1 MKRNYLAAIFLT
13 VAFNAQAQT
22 PLPVA
27 WPAAMPGT
35 TTTLKLQTRLD
46 REPIIRALVTGMVGY
61 ARGSYIDGNSLI
73 AGQILDGLGDKYDST
88 RTVLPDGRIL
98 MASLNPA
105 DNGRTR
111 SALLMHKGKLQ
122 AIGLVNNHCA
132 ARVGDEPAVCLPDA
146 QTVLT
151 IFQAPGAQPA
161 EAEPLVLWG
170 RQLPELLALLAERDG
185 PDSPDVQKI
194 ATVEYVTGH
203 ADAPG
208 WTDDQLPPGFPAS
221 LKHLVPKASE
231 LRVSAAGGILILPKG
246 LAGKPSR
253 SAAEMEDMQEGEI
266 LPDTEVTVH
275 SLTDYGVL
283 VHKYAKLVAPLVV
296 ESSEEDGWFSG
307 KTKDAEFDLE
317 FDDKGGLGTF
327 IRISVWNRK

>member
-1 MKRNYLAAIFLT
+1 MKFHFVAAILLAAAN
-13 VAFNAQAQT
+13 VHAQT

-27 WPAAMPGT
+27 WPTAMPGT
-35 TTTLKLQTRLD
+35 TTTLKLQKRLD
-46 REPIIRALVTGMVGY
+46 YEPVIRALVTGMVGY
-61 ARGSYIDGNSLI
+61 ARGSYIDGDSLI
-73 AGQILDGLGDKYDST
+73 AGQILDGLGNRYDTT

-105 DNGRTR
+105 DNGRSR
-111 SALLMHKGKLQ
+111 SALLMNKGKLQ

-132 ARVGDEPAVCLPDA
+132 VRVGDAPAVCLPDA

-170 RQLPELLALLAERDG
+170 KQLPELLALLAERDG
-185 PDSPDVQKI
+185 ADSPDVQKI
-194 ATVEYVTGH
+194 ATVEYVTGD

-221 LKHLVPKASE
+221 LKHLVLKASD
-231 LRVSAAGGILILPKG
+231 LRVSASGGVLILPKG

-253 SAAEMEDMQEGEI
+253 PAWQIEQMQEGET
-266 LPDTEVTVH
+266 LPDTEVVVH
-275 SLTDYGVL
+275 TLIDYSVL
-283 VHKYAKLVAPLVV
+283 MHKYAQLVAPLVV
-296 ESSEEDGWFSG
+296 ESNEAEGWFTG
-307 KTKDAEFDLE
+307 GIAMRNTKRAGSQRRGNTGE
-317 FDDKGGLGTF
+317 KQCVVCG
-327 IRISVWNRK
+327 